1 MEVILKQD
9 IKNLGYKDDVVRVK
23 DGYGRNYLIPKGYA
37 VIANESNR
45 KILAENIRQA
55 QFKQDRIKKDAE
67 AIAASL
73 ANVTVSIGAKAG
85 ESGKIFG
92 AVNTIQ
98 FAEALKK
105 LGFEVDRK
113 RITFETDVK
122 FLGSYVANLNLHK
135 EVKIQVPFEV
145 VAE

>member
-9 IKNLGYKDDVVRVK
+9 VKSLGYKDDIVK
-23 DGYGRNYLIPKGYA
+23 VKNGYGRNFLIPQGFA
-37 VIANESNR
+37 VIANETNR
-45 KILAENIRQA
+45 KMHTEYLKQT
-55 QFKQDRIKKDAE
+55 QFKQDRIKNLATDMAE
-67 AIAASL
+67 GLKAI
-73 ANVTVSIGAKAG
+73 TVKIGAKAG

-98 FAEALKK
+98 FAEELKK

-122 FLGSYVANLNLHK
+122 FVGSYIANLNLHK

>member
-9 IKNLGYKDDVVRVK
+9 VKSLGYKDDIVK
-23 DGYGRNYLIPKGYA
+23 VKNGYGRNFLIPQGFA
-37 VIANESNR
+37 VIANEPNR
-45 KILAENIRQA
+45 KMHTEYLKQT
-55 QFKQDRIKKDAE
+55 QFKQDRIKNLATDMAE
-67 AIAASL
+67 GLKAI
-73 ANVTVSIGAKAG
+73 TVKIGAKAG

-98 FAEALKK
+98 FAEELKK

-122 FLGSYVANLNLHK
+122 FVGSYIANLNLHK

-145 VAE
+145 IAV

>member
-9 IKNLGYKDDVVRVK
+9 VKSLGYKDDIVK
-23 DGYGRNYLIPKGYA
+23 VKNGYGRNFLIPQGFA
-37 VIANESNR
+37 VIANEPNR
-45 KILAENIRQA
+45 TMHTEYLKQT
-55 QFKQDRIKKDAE
+55 QFKQDRIKNLATDMAE
-67 AIAASL
+67 GLKAI
-73 ANVTVSIGAKAG
+73 TVKIGAKAG

-98 FAEALKK
+98 FAEELKK

-122 FLGSYVANLNLHK
+122 FVGSYIANLNLHK

-145 VAE
+145 IAE

>member
-9 IKNLGYKDDVVRVK
+9 VKNLGYKDDVVKVK

-37 VIANESNR
+37 MIANDSNR
-45 KILAENIRQA
+45 KVLAENIRQA

-67 AIAASL
+67 TIAAGL
-73 ANVTVSIGAKAG
+73 VNVTVSIGAKAG

-113 RITFETDVK
+113 RITFENDVK
-122 FLGSYVANLNLHK
+122 FLGSYIANLNLHK

-145 VAE
+145 VSE